1 MTMRAG
7 LFGAF
12 LIVFPGLA
20 LAVFPEDDAPPA
32 PTPTTIICPEGRVWD
47 SDETA
52 CIPIAETGLVSDPA
66 ALIGTVRE
74 LAYAGR
80 HGDALALLARAP
92 DPEDTMVLTY
102 IGYST
107 RSLGYMSRGLA
118 FYDRALTADPD
129 NLLARSYLGM
139 AYLILGSPDRAEEQL
154 AEIRARGGAGR
165 WPERALAEAIAG
177 GAAEG
182 FTY

>member
-1 MTMRAG
+1 MILRASVFCLVLSLVPSG
-7 LFGAF
+7 LR
-12 LIVFPGLA
+12 
-20 LAVFPEDDAPPA
+20 AVGPEEESPPT
-32 PTPTTIICPEGRVWD
+32 PTPTTTICPEGQVWD
-47 SDETA
+47 VDEAA
-52 CIPIAETGLVSDPA
+52 CLPIIESGLIRDPA
-66 ALIGTVRE
+66 ALVATARE

-92 DPEDTMVLTY
+92 DPADTMVLTY

-118 FYDRALTADPD
+118 FYDRALAADPD

-139 AYLILGSPDRAEEQL
+139 AYLILGSPDRAEGQL
-154 AEIRARGGAGR
+154 AEIRARGGDGS

-177 GAAEG
+177 GTAEG
-182 FTY
+182 FHY

>member
-1 MTMRAG
+1 MILRAA
-7 LFGAF
+7 AF
-12 LIVFPGLA
+12 CLVFQLVPTVL
-20 LAVFPEDDAPPA
+20 LAVGPEEDSPPT
-32 PTPTTIICPEGRVWD
+32 PTPTTTICPEGRVWD
-47 SDETA
+47 IDEAA
-52 CIPIAETGLVSDPA
+52 CLPIGQSGLVGDPA
-66 ALIGTVRE
+66 ALISTARE

-118 FYDRALTADPD
+118 FYDRALAADPD

-139 AYLILGSPDRAEEQL
+139 AYLILGSPDRAEGQL
-154 AEIRARGGAGR
+154 AEIRARGGVGG
-165 WPERALAEAIAG
+165 WPERALADAIAQ

-182 FTY
+182 FHY